1 MSLYLDT
8 SVLLKLIFLEPET
21 QAALDYI
28 DQEPELIVSSLA
40 RLEAITAIRSRQQS
54 GFIRAAN
61 VKKRIALLDNL
72 LSTVPFSFQQCP
84 AEIFIIAEH
93 QLATAYCPTLD
104 GIHLAVMTSLGIQRL
119 LTHDSLQAKAAKK
132 LGLSVYSP
140 R

>member
-28 DQEPELIVSSLA
+28 DREPELIVSSLA

-54 GFIRAAN
+54 GVIRAAN
-61 VKKRIALLDNL
+61 AKKRIALLDNL
-72 LSTVPFSFQQCP
+72 LSTAPFIFQQCP
-84 AEIFIIAEH
+84 AEIFTIAEH

-119 LTHDSLQAKAAKK
+119 LTHDSLQAKAAIK
-132 LGLSVYSP
+132 LGFSVYSP
-140 R
+140 